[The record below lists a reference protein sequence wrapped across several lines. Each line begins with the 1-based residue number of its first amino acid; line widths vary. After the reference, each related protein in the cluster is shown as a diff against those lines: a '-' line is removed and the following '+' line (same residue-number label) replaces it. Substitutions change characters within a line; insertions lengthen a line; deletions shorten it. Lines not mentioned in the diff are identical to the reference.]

1 MQIIL
6 RSRIYEAAII
16 YLLFLPNYEFYF
28 TNPDVLYGNII
39 LYWFVSRKRIY
50 AFKIWKIESV
60 YLMY

>member
-39 LYWFVSRKRIY
+39 LY
-50 AFKIWKIESV
+50 
-60 YLMY
+60 